1 MTRRIDENRMAEAIR
16 EYVGNDN
23 VSLRHLSKKYGYSY
37 ETIRNR
43 IGKKFMRPRGGKKN
57 DVIKSVSAA
66 SLGHRKLIKLPSEQL
81 YNNNSAWTPKDDDLL
96 RDALRSGYTSK
107 ELSEISGRS
116 ISSIHCRKC
125 VLVAEGFI
133 PKGLRFVAPKGL
145 LRKKF
150 KKNRVVDPV
159 RAESDRLLQKYS
171 AISKMV
177 PPFVPIVKEKPAVQE
192 KKSVRIVELE
202 GSADIHAIKLEDLA
216 AIVNKHGISVSI
228 SVLKTGTEIRIT
240 K

>member
-23 VSLRHLSKKYGYSY
+23 VSLRDLSKKYGYSY
-37 ETIRNR
+37 ETIRSR
-43 IGKKFMRPRGGKKN
+43 IGKKYMRPRGSKKN
-57 DVIKSVSAA
+57 DVIKAVTPS

-81 YNNNSAWTPKDDDLL
+81 YNNNSVWTPKDDDLL

-145 LRKKF
+145 LRKKI
-150 KKNRVVDPV
+150 KRNPVVAPA
-159 RAESDRLLQKYS
+159 RSESDRLLQKYS
-171 AISKMV
+171 SINKMA
-177 PPFVPIVKEKPAVQE
+177 PPFVPPVKEKPDVQE